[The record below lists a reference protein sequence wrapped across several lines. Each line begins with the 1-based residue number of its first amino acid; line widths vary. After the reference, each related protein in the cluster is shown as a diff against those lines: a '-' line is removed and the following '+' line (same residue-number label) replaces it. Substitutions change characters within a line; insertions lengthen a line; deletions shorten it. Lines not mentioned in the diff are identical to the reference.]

1 MSAFIKS
8 IYRYPVKGLS
18 AEELD
23 QVTVK
28 ASKLFPY
35 DRRFAIAHGT
45 TEFPDGPT
53 WLSKK
58 HFVMLAKNPKLAQL
72 TSEFDENTEILTLL
86 RKGKRVSRGKL
97 TDQTGC
103 MLLEQFLASFLE
115 PDVRG
120 APKIVENN
128 TNAFTDIPDL
138 QISLINIESVKDLER
153 VVRNSVDP
161 MRFRGNLYIQGLK
174 AWEENNWIGKEIR
187 VGDITLAIKSHI
199 GRCSATNVNLDTADV
214 DLNIPKS
221 LQAGFGHRN
230 MGIYASVKTGGLIQ
244 KNAPVTIG

>member
-1 MSAFIKS
+1 MSARIKS

-23 QVTVK
+23 QVNVQKDT
-28 ASKLFPY
+28 LFPY
-35 DRRFAIAHGT
+35 DRRFAIAHGS
-45 TEFPDGPT
+45 TEFPDGPQ

-72 TSEFDENTEILTLL
+72 TSKFDEDTETLTLL
-86 RKGKRVSRGKL
+86 RNGKRVSRGKL
-97 TDQTGC
+97 TDLTGK

-115 PDVRG
+115 SDVRG
-120 APKIVENN
+120 APKIVEN
-128 TNAFTDIPDL
+128 TSSAFTDIPDL
-138 QISLINIESVKDLER
+138 QVSLINIESVKDLER

-161 MRFRGNLYIQGLK
+161 MRFRGNLYIEGLK
-174 AWEENNWIGKEIR
+174 AWEESNWIGKEIKI
-187 VGDITLAIKSHI
+187 GDTTLEIKSPI

-230 MGIYASVKTGGLIQ
+230 MGVYASVKTNGVIK
-244 KNAPVTIG
+244 KNAPVTID